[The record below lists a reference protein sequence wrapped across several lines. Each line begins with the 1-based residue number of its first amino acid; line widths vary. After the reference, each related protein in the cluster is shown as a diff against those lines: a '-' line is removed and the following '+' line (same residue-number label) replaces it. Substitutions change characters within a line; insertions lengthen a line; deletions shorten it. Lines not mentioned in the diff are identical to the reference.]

1 MPGVR
6 VVADSAVCLPKE
18 LIEKYNIELVP
29 ETIIFGTT
37 IYRDGVDL
45 VPSEFYVKL
54 GEAKDLPTTSAP
66 SPQDFIDAYC
76 KVGKD
81 ADSIACI
88 LVTAGFSHMGLQ
100 AALTARESVTEPPIE
115 ILDSRTAL
123 GAYGFIVLAAAK
135 AAAAGKPLPEVL
147 KAAEDV
153 QKRVNLVLTLDTL
166 KYLAKGGR
174 IGKAA
179 SWASTLLSI
188 KPIIEVPPSTG
199 VLEPMER
206 VRTRRKA
213 LERLLEIMQERVG
226 SGQRVHV
233 SIEQANVLDEANY
246 LKSQIS
252 SLFDCA
258 EVYIN
263 DFAPVAGVHC
273 GPGSS
278 GFPFIPKDEEAPFYG
293 AKGSR
298 HY

>member
-1 MPGVR
+1 MSGVR
-6 VVADSAVCLPKE
+6 IVSDSAICLPKE

-66 SPQDFIDAYC
+66 SPQDFIDAFQ

-100 AALTARESVTEPPIE
+100 AALTARESVPEPPIE
-115 ILDSRTAL
+115 IMDSRTAL

-135 AAAAGKPLPEVL
+135 AAAAGKSLPEVIE
-147 KAAEDV
+147 AAKDV
-153 QKRVNLVLTLDTL
+153 QKRVTLIATLNTL

-179 SWASTLLSI
+179 SWAGALFNI

-199 VLEPMER
+199 VLEPLER

-226 SGQRVHV
+226 PGQRVHA
-233 SIEQANVLDEANY
+233 SIEQANVPQEARW
-246 LKSQIS
+246 LEAQLS
-252 SLFDCA
+252 SLFDCP
-258 EVYIN
+258 EIYIN

-273 GPGSS
+273 GPGVIGIS
-278 GFPFIPKDEEAPFYG
+278 FY
-293 AKGSR
+293 AED
-298 HY
+298 

>member
-18 LIEKYNIELVP
+18 LIAKYNIELVP

-54 GEAKDLPTTSAP
+54 GQAKELPTTSAP
-66 SPQDFIDAYC
+66 SPQDFIDAYQ

-100 AALTARESVTEPPIE
+100 AALTARESVPEPPIE
-115 ILDSRTAL
+115 IMDSRTAL

-135 AAAAGKPLPEVL
+135 AAAAGKSLPEVL
-147 KAAEDV
+147 EAAKDV
-153 QKRVNLVLTLDTL
+153 QKRVTLIAALDTL

-179 SWASTLLSI
+179 SWAGTLLSI

-199 VLEPMER
+199 VLEPVER
-206 VRTRRKA
+206 VRTRRRA
-213 LERLLEIMQERVG
+213 LERLLEIIQERVG
-226 SGQRVHV
+226 KGQRVHA
-233 SIEQANVLDEANY
+233 SIEQANVPEDAHWLETQ
-246 LKSQIS
+246 LL

-258 EVYIN
+258 EIYIN

-273 GPGSS
+273 GPGVI
-278 GFPFIPKDEEAPFYG
+278 GIPFY
-293 AKGSR
+293 SED
-298 HY
+298 